1 MSRDRLLV
9 GFAIV
14 ALGAALAACSKKEEP
29 PPVPTAAPEP
39 VAAAPAAALAP
50 FAVAAVDLGRA
61 IGADK
66 TVTEPATVFAP
77 GDTIYASVSSTGVSP
92 NVTLKARW
100 TYEDGQ
106 VVNESSQAIAP
117 TGPAVTEFHIAKPS
131 GWPAGKYQVE
141 ISADDVVAG
150 SKSFEVK

>member
-1 MSRDRLLV
+1 MSRHRLL
-9 GFAIV
+9 A
-14 ALGAALAACSKKEEP
+14 ALAGMALCATLAACSKKEEP
-29 PPVPTAAPEP
+29 PPPTPAPIAVAPTAAP
-39 VAAAPAAALAP
+39 AP
-50 FAVAAVDLGRA
+50 FAVAAIDLGKA

-66 TVTEPATVFAP
+66 KVTESVTVFAP
-77 GDTIYASVSSTGVSP
+77 ADTIYASVASTGVSP
-92 NVTLKARW
+92 SVTLKARW

-141 ISADDVVAG
+141 ISANDAVAG
-150 SKSFEVK
+150 SKAFEVK